1 MSENAGSVR
10 ITRLILIPLI
20 ITLAITF
27 LRLEGELHH
36 WSSVFFNNHAGGLG
50 AIVGIAWLPFI
61 FAPYFAAKLAAA
73 GEGPA
78 GSGKVLLYAIVGVVV
93 TVLGGLVGS
102 NTQPGVLSGR
112 AIAALLFVVA
122 AALIQFIAW
131 GTLSKTLL
139 AYAFGARVPVAIVMF
154 YAMAGS
160 WGTHYDAL
168 PPNYAGPTD
177 LMGRYVAMALVPQ
190 FIFWISYTIIVGSLA
205 AGVYMMIAHRSQRAV
220 PQPA

>member
-10 ITRLILIPLI
+10 ITRLILIPLA

-36 WSSVFFNNHAGGLG
+36 WSSALFNRSAGGMG
-50 AIVGIAWLPFI
+50 AIVGIASLPFI
-61 FAPYFAAKLAAA
+61 FGPYFAAKLAAA
-73 GEGPA
+73 GEAAASG
-78 GSGKVLLYAIVGVVV
+78 GKVLLYAGIGVVV
-93 TVLGGLVGS
+93 TIAGGVISAGS
-102 NTQPGVLSGR
+102 PEGVLTGR
-112 AIAALLFVVA
+112 ALTAMLLIVA
-122 AALIQFIAW
+122 AALIQFMAS
-131 GTLSKTLL
+131 GTLARTLL
-139 AYAFGARVPVAIVMF
+139 AYGFGARLPVAIVMF

-177 LMGRYVAMALVPQ
+177 FMGRYIAMALIPQ
-190 FIFWISYTIIVGSLA
+190 FIFWIAYTMITGALA
-205 AGVYMMIAHRSQRAV
+205 GGVYLAIAHRGKAV